1 MQLPRRSATSP
12 ADSTEVNVE
21 DRERAATLLAGEN
34 RLLRIIAGGAP
45 LGQTFDALCRLVEQ
59 ISPDWLASILLL
71 DRRGTRVWHGAA
83 PTLPKAYT
91 AALDGVRVS
100 EMHAPFVQ
108 AAQGAQVVAFDLAAD
123 TRWDSAYRDLALEH
137 GLRACW
143 SIPVRSST
151 GNVVGIFEVY
161 LRQAGDPSAQHE
173 HTLYPFV
180 DLVRIVVERTHAMPP
195 DAAEEMVRALRR
207 SEERYRRVMEAAGDG
222 YSEWDPETGEF
233 YVSPRLLEICGF
245 PSDATFHDRDEWVR
259 RFPIHPEDRA
269 KWEAM
274 NGKRFA
280 DREERFHLEVRI
292 IVRGE
297 TRWIAISSV
306 CARDA
311 SGRALYWTSSKTD
324 FTERQRA
331 TDALLAS
338 ERRFRQLFENSAD
351 ILWVHD
357 EQGILVDCNAAAC
370 KALGYSREEL
380 LKMSVADLVLGQ
392 SSEDERRVIWE
403 HAREREPGGMIGI
416 REHELRRKDGTVFS
430 VEVSLGAIEYEGRR
444 LVYASLRDVT
454 DRRSTL
460 EALHHSEA
468 RFRSLTEL
476 STDWFWE
483 QDENLLFTYLSNQA
497 DNLTGYSGASSLGK
511 KRWELDNMTPL
522 LGSWPDHEAVLAAR
536 LPFRDLEVRRVAP
549 DGKVWYLSISG
560 EPIFDRQGRFKGY
573 QGTGRNITES
583 KRIEEEL
590 RSRQDM
596 LDLAQKSAGAVPW
609 QWRYDVDPAQNV
621 WSGDLEAM
629 FGVPAQSFEGT
640 SAAWRK
646 LIHPDDWAAVKAA
659 IKRSHETGEI
669 DVEYRVFHPSGAIHW
684 LHQKGRTF
692 MDAEGKP
699 ERSIGF
705 MFDVTDKHRS
715 EDELLRLEKQL
726 RLAQRLESMGT
737 LAGGIAH
744 DFNNILGAILGYGE
758 MALRDAAQGSRLRR
772 DLDSIMTAGE
782 RGRALIDRILAF
794 SRSGLG
800 EHVAVHVENV
810 VREAIDLL
818 AGKLPEGI
826 HVETNL
832 RAGRAAVLGDPTQ
845 VHQVLMNL
853 ATNAVQAMPSGGI
866 LSVSL
871 EVIRSERRATTIGS
885 VALGEYVVL
894 GVSDTGS
901 GIARHIMDRIF
912 DPFFTTKEVG
922 TGTGLGLSLVHGIVS
937 ELGGAID
944 VASTPGKGSQFTI
957 YLPRNGDAT
966 ELADPAVSEE
976 LPIPR
981 GDGQRLLIVDDEEP
995 LGTFAARALAELG
1008 YVPTTY
1014 TSSAAALNAFRANP
1028 DRYDALITDER
1039 MPGLSGT
1046 DLIREVRAIRPEIPI
1061 MLITGHVG
1069 AMVVRRARQAG
1080 ANEVLKKPLSARELA
1095 MSVARV
1101 FRGSD

>member
-669 DVEYRVFHPSGAIHW
+669 DVEYRVLLPGGAVRW
-684 LHQKGRTF
+684 LQQRGRTL
-692 MDAEGKP
+692 MNAHGKP

-705 MFDVTDKHRS
+705 MFDVSEKHKS
-715 EDELLRLEKQL
+715 EEELLRLEKQL

-758 MALRDAAQGSRLRR
+758 MALRDAPKGSRLRR
-772 DLDSIMTAGE
+772 DLDNIVIAGE
-782 RGRALIDRILAF
+782 RGRALVDRILAF

-800 EHVAVHVENV
+800 EHVAVHVEKV
-810 VREAIDLL
+810 VREAIDLV
-818 AGKLPEGI
+818 AAKLPEGI
-826 HVETNL
+826 RVEAKL
-832 RAGRAAVLGDPTQ
+832 RVGRAAILGDATQ

-853 ATNAVQAMPSGGI
+853 ATNAIQAMPSGGTMT
-866 LSVSL
+866 VSL
-871 EVIRSERRATTIGS
+871 EAMHSEQRARSNRLIAKSHRFRAATAGGCLSSMTRSRSARLPRARSRNWATCPPHSRRALRRWPRFATTRS
-885 VALGEYVVL
+885 AL
-894 GVSDTGS
+894 
-901 GIARHIMDRIF
+901 
-912 DPFFTTKEVG
+912 
-922 TGTGLGLSLVHGIVS
+922 
-937 ELGGAID
+937 
-944 VASTPGKGSQFTI
+944 TP
-957 YLPRNGDAT
+957 
-966 ELADPAVSEE
+966 
-976 LPIPR
+976 
-981 GDGQRLLIVDDEEP
+981 
-995 LGTFAARALAELG
+995 
-1008 YVPTTY
+1008 
-1014 TSSAAALNAFRANP
+1014 
-1028 DRYDALITDER
+1028 
-1039 MPGLSGT
+1039 
-1046 DLIREVRAIRPEIPI
+1046 
-1061 MLITGHVG
+1061 
-1069 AMVVRRARQAG
+1069 
-1080 ANEVLKKPLSARELA
+1080 
-1095 MSVARV
+1095 
-1101 FRGSD
+1101 